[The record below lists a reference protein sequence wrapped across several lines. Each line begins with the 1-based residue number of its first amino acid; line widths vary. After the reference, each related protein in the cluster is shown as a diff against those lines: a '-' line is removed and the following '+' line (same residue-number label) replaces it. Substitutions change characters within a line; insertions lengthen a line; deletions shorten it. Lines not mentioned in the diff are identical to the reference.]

1 MGAAALAFCRVER
14 TPEVFAQQGAVLM
27 GTVTEAASGEPLPF
41 ATVVLQNSAYGAN
54 TDFDG
59 KYRIEGI
66 KPGRYT
72 VQVQYVGYTP
82 FRKEVDFAEGETVK
96 LDAPLKSAEMLLD
109 AVIMEAESAPRARRE
124 RKAVRSQSLSKL
136 GAVSA
141 GAPADAYA
149 NGPYVQP
156 LPPGAAGQGD
166 PLDHNTEDYDRIFE
180 NPFRKV
186 VGNPLSTFSI
196 DVDAASYANVR
207 RFVDY
212 GQAPPAD
219 AVRIEE
225 LVNYFDYA
233 YPQPTEDH
241 PFALITEMSDNPWND
256 STKLVHIGLQGQSV
270 DLEDLAPS
278 NLVFL
283 LDVSGS
289 MNQPSKLG
297 LVKSSL
303 GKLVDQLGAQDRVAI
318 VVYAGAAGLVLPS
331 TPGNR
336 KEDIRRAI
344 DNLQAGGSTAGG
356 AGIRLA
362 YDVAERHLIKEG
374 NNRVILCTD
383 GDFNVG
389 ASSDAEMIR
398 LIEEKRK
405 SGVYIT
411 VCGFGMGNYKDNKME
426 KIADHGNGNYFYID
440 QEKEA
445 HKVFV
450 TDMRATLFTIAQ
462 DVKLQVEFN
471 PTLVSAYRLIGYE
484 NRMLDKEDF
493 DDDQKDA
500 GELGA
505 GHTVTALYEVHLT
518 ELGQARASG
527 ENPKK
532 GRRNTEENN
541 PDKLR
546 YQENQIRNEAY
557 ASDELMHLKLRYKA
571 PGGSKSTLVQ
581 QPLVLEHRPLAVSS
595 DNFRWSAAVAAYG
608 LVLRD
613 SRYRGDADL
622 KLVEGLARGAKG
634 ADLNGYRGDFID
646 LVRATGKIALTQK

>member
-1 MGAAALAFCRVER
+1 MSNPRYSSDPRKAPPSAAPRRMPRFLVPALAFLTLLLTGAATLAFCSADRKGILPSEE
-14 TPEVFAQQGAVLM
+14 TAVLQ
-27 GTVTEAASGEPLPF
+27 GTITDAASGEALPF
-41 ATVVLQNSAYGAN
+41 ATVVLENSAYGAN

-59 KYRIEGI
+59 RFRIEGI
-66 KPGRYT
+66 VPGRYT
-72 VQVQYVGYTP
+72 VQVRYVSYMS
-82 FRKEVDFAEGETVK
+82 FEKEVVFAAGETVK
-96 LDAPLKSAEMLLD
+96 LDVAMNAEA
-109 AVIMEAESAPRARRE
+109 AVIDEVVIIENEVLMDRAAISTQNVTVAGARRVPKRELRRMAAVAGGKGLANAESAG
-124 RKAVRSQSLSKL
+124 V
-136 GAVSA
+136 
-141 GAPADAYA
+141 
-149 NGPYVQP
+149 YVEP
-156 LPPGAAGQGD
+156 LPPGAPSPDD
-166 PLDHNTEDYDRIFE
+166 PGRVDSDFNTEDYDRIFE

-186 VGNPLSTFSI
+186 IGNPLSTFSI

-207 RFVDY
+207 RYVDY

-225 LVNYFDYA
+225 LVNYFDYD
-233 YPQPTEDH
+233 YPQPEDEH

-270 DLEDLAPS
+270 DLENLAPS

-283 LDVSGS
+283 IDVSGS

-297 LVKSSL
+297 LVQSSL
-303 GKLVDQLGAQDRVAI
+303 GKLVDQLGPEDRVAI

-336 KEDIRRAI
+336 KADIQRAI
-344 DNLQAGGSTAGG
+344 QALRAGGSTAGG

-362 YDVAERHLIKEG
+362 YDVAQRHLIKEG

-405 SGVYIT
+405 SGIYIT

-462 DVKLQVEFN
+462 DVKLQIEFN
-471 PTLVSAYRLIGYE
+471 PTLVASYRLIGYE
-484 NRMLDKEDF
+484 NRMLAKEDF

-518 ELGQARASG
+518 EAGRLRANG
-527 ENPKK
+527 KDGRPENPRK
-532 GRRNTEENN
+532 GRHNAMEDHSE
-541 PDKLR
+541 DLR
-546 YQENQIRNEAY
+546 YQENQVRPEAY
-557 ASDELMHLKLRYKA
+557 TSSELLHLKLR
-571 PGGSKSTLVQ
+571 
-581 QPLVLEHRPLAVSS
+581 
-595 DNFRWSAAVAAYG
+595 
-608 LVLRD
+608 
-613 SRYRGDADL
+613 
-622 KLVEGLARGAKG
+622 
-634 ADLNGYRGDFID
+634 
-646 LVRATGKIALTQK
+646 